1 MKNALM
7 IALALGSISAFA
19 GTKVP
24 NNAHKEASAACKAE
38 GKTKKDF
45 KNCVKEKLAAPAV
58 QVAK

>member
-7 IALALGSISAFA
+7 IALALTSISAFA

-24 NNAHKEASAACKAE
+24 NNARKEASAACKAE
-38 GKTKKDF
+38 GKTKKDL

-58 QVAK
+58 QAAK